1 VSSFASSNE
10 PTSELLKLYSVE
22 QLSEYHLK
30 LSRLI
35 ERIEHATTHFE
46 TLGIDPS
53 ASYDDVMHAFYK
65 ALSILYPV
73 QMIRNSVPYQTVDQM
88 DKAFSKASS
97 AFSTLANAHGR
108 KKYQRQLTLNAKNP
122 LNGKAEVAAPSTSY
136 TSKVQSIQRNATT
149 AVYRQSKPK
158 AETVA
163 KVSTQQEMPA
173 AKPSSQVE
181 MNRAPESPSPA
192 APLPTPAKD
201 RHHSASSDQP
211 LVVNTGSELTRVYS
225 EFPEESKDGNR
236 RRNQRIKMSLPT
248 RVSGYDSSKNKW
260 DEMTQT
266 VDVSRTGVSLRLRKR
281 LRCGNVVYL
290 TLPLPSK
297 LRMHGFSDASFNSYA
312 IVRRVDPLQNG
323 QRVVAFEF
331 IGEHP
336 PKGYVEKPWII
347 FKPQQWSGLER
358 RRIERL
364 NRMEKVVVE
373 YFDDNFHS
381 LAKEETVTEN
391 VSHMGMRL
399 YVKYAPFEFDLIRVS
414 CVNRQFES
422 LALVRN
428 RYVGKEGLERLCIQF
443 LNPQT

>member
-1 VSSFASSNE
+1 MSSTASSNE
-10 PTSELLKLYSVE
+10 PANELLKVYSVE

-35 ERIEHATTHFE
+35 ERIEHATTHYE

-65 ALSILYPV
+65 ALSVLYPV
-73 QMIRNSVPYQTVDQM
+73 QIIRTAVPQQTLDQM
-88 DKAFSKASS
+88 DKAFIKASS
-97 AFSTLANAHGR
+97 AFSTLANAQGR
-108 KKYQRQLTLNAKNP
+108 RKYQRQLMLNAKSP
-122 LNGKAEVAAPSTSY
+122 LHSTFEAAKSAMQFTST
-136 TSKVQSIQRNATT
+136 VQ
-149 AVYRQSKPK
+149 AVHRTPTPVHQQPKSKPGK
-158 AETVA
+158 SE
-163 KVSTQQEMPA
+163 KVLSPQPSA
-173 AKPSSQVE
+173 IKPNNSVE
-181 MNRAPESPSPA
+181 PPPPEV
-192 APLPTPAKD
+192 TPAPIAENLKLPVIGEP
-201 RHHSASSDQP
+201 HLAI
-211 LVVNTGSELTRVYS
+211 NTGSELTRIYS
-225 EFPEESKDGNR
+225 EFSNESTDGNR
-236 RRNQRIKMSLPT
+236 RRNQRIRMSLPT
-248 RVSGYDSSKNKW
+248 RISGYDSTKNKW
-260 DEMTQT
+260 EEMTQT

-290 TLPLPSK
+290 TLPLPTK
-297 LRMHGFSDASFNSYA
+297 LRMHGFAETGFSSYA

-336 PKGYVEKPWII
+336 PKGYVEKPWMI

-358 RRIERL
+358 RRAERL
-364 NRMEKVVVE
+364 NRMEKVVIE

-399 YVKYAPFEFDLIRVS
+399 YVKYAPFEFDLIRVT
-414 CVNRQFES
+414 CINRQFES

-428 RYVGKEGLERLCIQF
+428 RFVGKEGLERLCIQF
-443 LNPQT
+443 LNPQG

>member
-1 VSSFASSNE
+1 MSSTASINE
-10 PTSELLKLYSVE
+10 PANELLKVYSVE

-35 ERIEHATTHFE
+35 ERIEHATTHYE

-53 ASYDDVMHAFYK
+53 ASYDEVMHAFYK

-73 QMIRNSVPYQTVDQM
+73 QIIRNSVPQQTVEQM

-97 AFSTLANAHGR
+97 AFSTLANSYGR
-108 KKYQRQLTLNAKNP
+108 KKYQRQLMLNAKNS
-122 LNGKAEVAAPSTSY
+122 LNATFEAAKSAAQFTN
-136 TSKVQSIQRNATT
+136 KVQSTYRPATPTQRQAKAKTEV
-149 AVYRQSKPK
+149 AEKPL
-158 AETVA
+158 
-163 KVSTQQEMPA
+163 A
-173 AKPSSQVE
+173 A
-181 MNRAPESPSPA
+181 PA
-192 APLPTPAKD
+192 APATPSPSVEPPD
-201 RHHSASSDQP
+201 TVLASPVVNSRIPPATGNTYQP
-211 LVVNTGSELTRVYS
+211 VNTGSELTRVYS
-225 EFPEESKDGNR
+225 ESYNENTDGNR

-260 DEMTQT
+260 DEMTHT
-266 VDVSRTGVSLRLRKR
+266 VDVSRTGASVRLRKR
-281 LRCGNVVYL
+281 LRCGNIAYL

-297 LRMHGFSDASFNSYA
+297 LRMHGFSETSFNSYA

-336 PKGYVEKPWII
+336 PKGYVERPWMI
-347 FKPQQWSGLER
+347 FKPQQWNGLER
-358 RRIERL
+358 RRAERL
-364 NRMEKVVVE
+364 NRMEKVVIE

-399 YVKYAPFEFDLIRVS
+399 YVKYAPFEFDLIRVT

-428 RYVGKEGLERLCIQF
+428 RFVGKEGLERLCIQF
-443 LNPQT
+443 LNPQG